1 MCFNYVIFALAVTND
16 VVFDVALYSVAVNYY
31 NCLLIYFV
39 SINFFFLLLIIF
51 NVSGTQVLFT
61 LTLLGSTIETFSS
74 EQVSPKLEPIDIGM
88 TKAPGETLLYLMINK
103 IQIKYE
109 IKILRSS
116 RKLILLFKKMFQIQ
130 TTRFNSILFQL

>member
-16 VVFDVALYSVAVNYY
+16 VVFYVALYSVAVNYY

-39 SINFFFLLLIIF
+39 FINFFFLLIIAF
-51 NVSGTQVLFT
+51 DVSGTQVLFT

-88 TKAPGETLLYLMINK
+88 TKTPGKTLLYLMTNK
-103 IQIKYE
+103 NQIKM
-109 IKILRSS
+109 RSNYS
-116 RKLILLFKKMFQIQ
+116 VNRDFLLAKQFF
-130 TTRFNSILFQL
+130 